1 MVADAGKLSV
11 DVISPSG
18 ETIREIRAVSGI
30 RYEHRFVPENTTVE
44 IYFGVAQELTRE
56 QVVVFRFQNPTT
68 GIWKVR
74 TQFDYEVPN
83 FSMWLPIQQFLEK
96 EVVFLDPDPD
106 MTATNPST
114 TPFVTGVSA
123 YDVRDGALYLQS
135 GRGFTPFGYIKP
147 EVVAPGVELTGTYP
161 GNRYGTMTG
170 TSVAAAFVAGIS
182 ALFMQEYADDGANSN
197 TVREALIRGAVPRGE
212 PYPNTEWGYGIVEC
226 VPEYNRLLTAESE
239 RSILR
244 EKKKRRVPMK
254 AWEENIRKVVPYVP
268 GEQPQIKDII
278 KLNTNENPYPP
289 SPGVKKAHEEME
301 VSRFALYPDPAAK
314 ELVTALESYHGLD
327 AGQVFVGV
335 GSDDVLA
342 LAFLTFFNSDK
353 PILFPDITYSF
364 YPVWANVYRI
374 PYECPKLTDDFRICP
389 DDYKKENGGVVIA
402 NPNAPTSLALS
413 RDEIEEIIAT
423 NQDAIVIVDE
433 AYIDYGGES
442 ALSLLPK
449 YENLLV
455 VRTYSKSRSMAGMRI
470 GYAMGNKRLIQAMT
484 DVKESINSYTMTRE
498 SIVLGGFS
506 C

>member
-1 MVADAGKLSV
+1 
-11 DVISPSG
+11 
-18 ETIREIRAVSGI
+18 
-30 RYEHRFVPENTTVE
+30 
-44 IYFGVAQELTRE
+44 
-56 QVVVFRFQNPTT
+56 
-68 GIWKVR
+68 
-74 TQFDYEVPN
+74 
-83 FSMWLPIQQFLEK
+83 
-96 EVVFLDPDPD
+96 
-106 MTATNPST
+106 
-114 TPFVTGVSA
+114 
-123 YDVRDGALYLQS
+123 
-135 GRGFTPFGYIKP
+135 
-147 EVVAPGVELTGTYP
+147 
-161 GNRYGTMTG
+161 
-170 TSVAAAFVAGIS
+170 
-182 ALFMQEYADDGANSN
+182 
-197 TVREALIRGAVPRGE
+197 
-212 PYPNTEWGYGIVEC
+212 
-226 VPEYNRLLTAESE
+226 
-239 RSILR
+239 
-244 EKKKRRVPMK
+244 MK

-268 GEQPQIKDII
+268 GEQPQVKDII

-413 RDEIEEIIAT
+413 RDEIEEIIAA

-470 GYAMGNKRLIQAMT
+470 GYAMGNPALIQAMK
-484 DVKESINSYTMTRE
+484 DVKESINSYTMNTE
-498 SIVLGGFS
+498 SILIGAASLEDEEYFQENIKKVMNTRAKTKEELEKLGFDVKES
-506 C
+506 CTNFLFAGHKDVPAKEMFEKLREKGIFVRYFNKPRICDYLRITIGTDEQMECFLKEVKAILQQ